1 MSRAAGGDGP
11 TAHGSCKTNTWW
23 VGVSAWARGLTT
35 LILIPSPAGRELQR
49 FQRLE
54 NLAGYHRMEIARR
67 TPWLE
72 IPLPTTP
79 AFTGFTFL
87 LTNSFGFGRVRGFF

>member
-1 MSRAAGGDGP
+1 MSQAAGGDGP

-54 NLAGYHRMEIARR
+54 NLAGYHRMEIARQ

-87 LTNSFGFGRVRGFF
+87 LTNSFGFG